1 MRWASSSML
10 RKSWP
15 RWVLGVSPDD
25 ACRFCRLGLSVHRV
39 LAYFRGTL
47 FGAGLV
53 TTRNANV
60 MASMN
65 GCRWCSPGL
74 EPVSCGDRPWPERC
88 PRPSSRS
95 AAEIRATSL
104 LVGALQNVAS
114 MPSFGRKRPLG
125 AFSWPCGGIALPMRK
140 RRHRAPL
147 LVRDGGPLVC
157 LTLQQLCQMCR
168 KCFLPLLA
176 THVTLPSHRT
186 QWSPCSPLFTC
197 SVVSHPSGGSTKDLC
212 MRSRSGRNVRCVRR
226 T

>member
-1 MRWASSSML
+1 MALDAVQRMRVPPSEMPVSVRVGLKRNSGHPVPVTKPAASSVAAGVAVGPRLAECCQRGPFPSDTAPGRALAAL
-10 RKSWP
+10 RW
-15 RWVLGVSPDD
+15 
-25 ACRFCRLGLSVHRV
+25 
-39 LAYFRGTL
+39 
-47 FGAGLV
+47 
-53 TTRNANV
+53 N
-60 MASMN
+60 
-65 GCRWCSPGL
+65 
-74 EPVSCGDRPWPERC
+74 CGP
-88 PRPSSRS
+88 
-95 AAEIRATSL
+95 T
-104 LVGALQNVAS
+104 
-114 MPSFGRKRPLG
+114 
-125 AFSWPCGGIALPMRK
+125 RK

-186 QWSPCSPLFTC
+186 QWSPWSPLFTC